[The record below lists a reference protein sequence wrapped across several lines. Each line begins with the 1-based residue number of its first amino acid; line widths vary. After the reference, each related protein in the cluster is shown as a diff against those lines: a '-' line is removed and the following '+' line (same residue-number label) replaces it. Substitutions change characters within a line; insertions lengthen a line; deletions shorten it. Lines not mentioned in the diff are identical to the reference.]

1 MAGAHTNRRLAA
13 ILAADVVGYSRM
25 MAGDEAATL
34 AALKHHREVVFDPA
48 VAEHHGRIVK
58 LIGDG
63 TLVEFGSVVDAVNCA
78 ISVQRTIAADTTP
91 GPKIRLRIGVN
102 LGDIIIIDGDDI
114 YGDGV
119 NVAARL
125 EPLAEPGGVCISA
138 IVNDSVGG
146 RVGVTFQDGGEV
158 QIKNVDR
165 PIRIWKWHPDL
176 SDGERPAPAGSS
188 PAERGARPSLAVL
201 PFQNLSGDAAQDYF
215 ADGVVEDVITA
226 LSRFRSFAVI
236 ARNSSFVYK
245 GRAVDVRQV
254 SRELGVRYVLEGS
267 VRRAG
272 SRLRITAQLID
283 GATGAHIWAHN
294 YDGAVEDIFDVQ
306 DRIIESVV
314 AVIEP
319 QIQQAEIERARRK
332 RPENLGAYDLYLR
345 ALRNIHAAS
354 PENNAAALELLNR
367 AIALDP
373 GYAGALAVAAWGLE
387 HRTSMGWP
395 PVTADDR
402 QRGLQFARAALAIG
416 GDDPDVVA
424 HCALV
429 ILALGREYDQG
440 LEIVRRAVEANPN
453 DAMVLTRAGI
463 CHLKGGSLDEAMTLL
478 NRVIRLS
485 PGDTFAAKTGIANV
499 HLCLGH
505 YQDALDWAGRSLA
518 ENPRFDPTHWIL
530 IAANAHLGRLDE
542 AKRALAVLLATVPG
556 TTVARVARGQ
566 HTKDP
571 HRTEVLIEGLRLAEM
586 PEE

>member
-25 MAGDEAATL
+25 MASDEAGTL
-34 AALKHHREVVFDPA
+34 AALKHHRDVVFDPA
-48 VAEHHGRIVK
+48 VAEHNGRVVK

-78 ISVQRTIAADTTP
+78 LSVQRTIASETTP
-91 GPKIRLRIGVN
+91 GPKITLRIGVN

-119 NVAARL
+119 NIAARL

-138 IVNDSVGG
+138 IVNESVGG
-146 RVGVTFQDGGEV
+146 RVDVTFQDGGEV

-165 PIRIWKWHPDL
+165 PIRIWKWHPEKF
-176 SDGERPAPAGSS
+176 DGERQGASAQG
-188 PAERGARPSLAVL
+188 ERGARPSLAVL
-201 PFQNLSGDAAQDYF
+201 PFQNLSGDPAQDYF
-215 ADGVVEDVITA
+215 ADGVVEDMITA
-226 LSRFRSFAVI
+226 LSRFKSFAVV

-245 GRAVDVRQV
+245 GRTVDVRQV
-254 SRELGVRYVLEGS
+254 ARELGVRYVLEGS
-267 VRRAG
+267 VRKAG

-283 GATGAHIWAHN
+283 GTSGAHMWAHN
-294 YDGAVEDIFDVQ
+294 YDGTVEDIFDVQ
-306 DRIIESVV
+306 DRITESVV
-314 AVIEP
+314 AVVEP
-319 QIQQAEIERARRK
+319 QIQQAEIERSRRK
-332 RPENLGAYDLYLR
+332 RPENLDAYDLYLR

-354 PENNAAALELLNR
+354 PEKNAAALELLNR
-367 AIALDP
+367 AIELDP

-395 PVTADDR
+395 PLTADDR
-402 QRGLQFARAALAIG
+402 QRGVQLARAALAVG

-440 LEIVRRAVEANPN
+440 LEIVKRAVEANPN

-463 CHLKGGSLDEAMTLL
+463 CHLKGGSLDEAMILL
-478 NRVIRLS
+478 ERVIRLS

-499 HLCLGH
+499 HLCLGR

-518 ENPRFDPTHWIL
+518 ENPRFDPTHWML

-542 AKRALAVLLATVPG
+542 ARRALAVLLEIMPG
-556 TTVARVARGQ
+556 TTVTRVAKGQ
-566 HTKDP
+566 HSKDP
-571 HRTEVLIEGLRLAEM
+571 RRTEVLIEGLRLAGM
-586 PEE
+586 PEG